1 MVRFA
6 QERHWCLDT
15 STAKVLSIRLLRSLN
30 GAITFGSQIRDLQ
43 MATSQPLGFL
53 VQYTVT
59 AVAALGVAFYHSWRL
74 TLVITATF
82 PLAAAVLSY
91 TSAKTQ
97 PAIDR
102 QEGSLSAAAQ
112 SSSNAVSAIE
122 TVKCFNGQ
130 SSEVREY
137 SAEIRKAAQSY
148 SFQAHMNAFQI
159 GFIRLVTLGMFVQGF
174 WYGSTLIGP
183 GKESPGHVLTTFW
196 AALMATQAIEQI
208 LPQMLVLEKGRA
220 AGRTLKAVC
229 LRVERGRRITEMM
242 GSVLPSQCKGDID
255 IRGVSSRHTGVT
267 GVSANLDKVSF
278 SYPSRPDPPALR
290 NATLF
295 FPAGEMTFVVGGSG
309 SGKSTL
315 GNLIMRYY
323 SNWSGNIS
331 IDGHAIQ
338 TLDLRWLRTNVTL
351 VQQESILFNE
361 TLFQNISFGRNAG
374 HTVTKSDVRLASQV
388 ALLQPTIND
397 LPDGLDTFVGTG
409 GKSLSGGQ
417 RQRVALARARLRDT
431 PVLILDE
438 STSALDY
445 IGRCL
450 VMDAVREWRHG
461 KTTIIVTHDVSQ
473 IYEDDF
479 VYVFDEG
486 RVVQEGYKGAL
497 EKNTTG
503 LFSSLLQKRAESIST
518 DGEDESAEA
527 IKNRFAFRS
536 KSDAGVLSGRQRS
549 GSVDSL
555 ELHFP
560 RNVFYVSTAFS
571 APSVNLYE
579 RRPSLSQLSPLTSL
593 SSPLSPRLQTPL
605 GMELVELSGRTTR
618 DGRMSRGGRIGL
630 LQRVPRTAHPIFSSG
645 LGGTG
650 PAQSQSWPRFRKH
663 KKRRHRREADR
674 IASLRRILSTLWPNL
689 DRRGRILLVSGFF
702 FALLHAA
709 ATPVFSFLFAKLLST
724 FFLTEGRAREALRWS
739 LSVLGVAIADA
750 IASYCMHYLLESCGQ
765 AWIDRVRVEAL
776 RRVLE
781 QPRAWFDKDR
791 NSVSRISGCL
801 DRNAEEMR
809 NLVGRFAGFVFVA
822 VAMTVMAVI
831 WSLAICWKLT
841 MVGIASAPVMYAV
854 TTGFE
859 FVSGKWEGRSNDAA
873 EAAGSI
879 FTETFS
885 NIRVVRAL
893 TLETYFRD
901 KYARATRLTFQVG
914 LKRSAYSGLFYGL
927 SDSGILFITGMRGR
941 SFQGLRWLTARQRSS
956 STTAPSSCRATSLA
970 RQIY

>member
-1 MVRFA
+1 
-6 QERHWCLDT
+6 
-15 STAKVLSIRLLRSLN
+15 
-30 GAITFGSQIRDLQ
+30 

-102 QEGSLSAAAQ
+102 QEDSLSAAAQ

-148 SFQAHMNAFQI
+148 SFQARMNAFQI

-174 WYGSTLIGP
+174 WYGSTLTGP
-183 GKESPGHVLTTFW
+183 GKESPGQILTTFW
-196 AALMATQAIEQI
+196 AALMATQAVEQI

-220 AGRTLKAVC
+220 AGGTLQAVR
-229 LRVERGRRITEMM
+229 LRVERGRRIVEMV

-255 IRGVSSRHTGVT
+255 IRGVSSTRTGMT
-267 GVSANLDKVSF
+267 GASANSNKVSF

-323 SNWSGNIS
+323 SNWSGDIS

-361 TLFQNISFGRNAG
+361 TLFQNIAFGRNAG
-374 HTVTKSDVRLASQV
+374 NGVTKSDVGLASQL
-388 ALLQPTIND
+388 ALLHPTIND
-397 LPDGLDTFVGTG
+397 LPDGLDTSVGTG

-445 IGRCL
+445 IGRSL

-461 KTTIIVTHDVSQ
+461 KTTIIITHDVSQ

-497 EKNTTG
+497 EKNSTG
-503 LFSSLLQKRAESIST
+503 LFSSLLHKRAESIST

-527 IKNRFAFRS
+527 VKSRFAFRS

-555 ELHFP
+555 ELQFP

-571 APSVNLYE
+571 APTVNVHE
-579 RRPSLSQLSPLTSL
+579 RRPSLGQLSPLTPL
-593 SSPLSPRLQTPL
+593 SSPLSPRLQAPL
-605 GMELVELSGRTTR
+605 GMEMVEMSGRTTR
-618 DGRMSRGGRIGL
+618 NGRMARSGRIGL
-630 LQRVPRTAHPIFSSG
+630 LQRVPRTAHPTG
-645 LGGTG
+645 LGSPG
-650 PAQSQSWPRFRKH
+650 PTQSQSWSRFRKH
-663 KKRRHRREADR
+663 KKRRQRPEAER

-689 DRRGRILLVSGFF
+689 DRRGRVLLVSGFF

-709 ATPVFSFLFAKLLST
+709 ATPVFSFLFARLLAT
-724 FFLTEGRAREALRWS
+724 FFLKEDRARQALRWS

-750 IASYCMHYLLESCGQ
+750 VASYCMHYLLETCGQ

-791 NSVSRISGCL
+791 NSVSRISECL

-822 VAMTVMAVI
+822 VAMTAMAVI
-831 WSLAICWKLT
+831 WSLVICWKLT
-841 MVGIASAPVMYAV
+841 MVGIASAPIMYAV

-893 TLETYFRD
+893 TLETHFRD
-901 KYARATRLTFQVG
+901 KYARATTLTFKVG

-927 SDSGILFITGMRGR
+927 SDSGILFITGMRAGR
-941 SFQGLRWLTARQRSS
+941 FHGLRWLTPKQRSS
-956 STTAPSSCRATSLA
+956 STTAPSSCQATSLA
-970 RQIY
+970 RQTY